1 MKDTTEVERGMSCNS
16 AAMHYA
22 HSFILFSLKKKKK
35 IIPDARVGREFFHS
49 FPPPLPTACPTLLF
63 VHEALGKAG
72 VGHTQQTDLYDG
84 TV

>member
-16 AAMHYA
+16 AAMHYV
-22 HSFILFSLKKKKK
+22 HSFILFSLKKKK
-35 IIPDARVGREFFHS
+35 IIPDPRVGRELFHS
-49 FPPPLPTACPTLLF
+49 FPPPLPTARPTLLF